1 MKKQLLL
8 FSFMLTIVC
17 CNNINATVDA
27 NMFYDETDEK
37 AQWEVI
43 EAAFITNPARAKQLC
58 WRHIESI
65 VPGIV
70 CSIAAYKTLE
80 VYDALPFTSEKVTKE
95 TKNFGIFEIGNP
107 KIYSPLILV
116 TSGAVLTYNYAQCY
130 LEHQANR
137 DAIQNFFANYDDN
150 QYFVPASLQDAFD
163 TIAERIELEG
173 MDEVL
178 VDANDYVDIINDI
191 VMRHF
196 ESRYKSVLDAKG
208 RSALTEAK
216 TFTEVFRNFFDGVHK
231 IK

>member
-1 MKKQLLL
+1 M
-8 FSFMLTIVC
+8 
-17 CNNINATVDA
+17 
-27 NMFYDETDEK
+27 
-37 AQWEVI
+37 
-43 EAAFITNPARAKQLC
+43 
-58 WRHIESI
+58 
-65 VPGIV
+65 
-70 CSIAAYKTLE
+70 
-80 VYDALPFTSEKVTKE
+80 
-95 TKNFGIFEIGNP
+95 
-107 KIYSPLILV
+107 
-116 TSGAVLTYNYAQCY
+116 
-130 LEHQANR
+130 
-137 DAIQNFFANYDDN
+137 
-150 QYFVPASLQDAFD
+150 QDAFD